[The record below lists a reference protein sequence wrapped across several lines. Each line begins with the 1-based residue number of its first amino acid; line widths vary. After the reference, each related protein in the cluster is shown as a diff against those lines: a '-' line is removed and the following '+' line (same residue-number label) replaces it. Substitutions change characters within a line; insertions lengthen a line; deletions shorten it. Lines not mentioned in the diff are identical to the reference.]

1 MTLRVTT
8 LNSRLRIGLS
18 LALCLWS
25 VPLACAFGLCLWPV
39 PLACMACMPCSLCA
53 LVCASAGIMAVPASA
68 EAEPRA
74 VYLEA
79 QDGVRW
85 AIADLDI
92 TDGAYD
98 LTLRDAPFSDH
109 FLSMRPFKC
118 LEGPDKHWCHVPYP
132 YEIKRDISVDLID
145 LEYDFLFLWK
155 GATDYGIDTWNGVY
169 YWLEPHGDGWIGH
182 MHEINLGDLGIPP
195 EDGNLRPIRARDLH
209 ETEPGDH
216 WLPRLVIEPAT

>member
-1 MTLRVTT
+1 MPFKTPRFTRTPVRSPACVAHARV
-8 LNSRLRIGLS
+8 
-18 LALCLWS
+18 
-25 VPLACAFGLCLWPV
+25 
-39 PLACMACMPCSLCA
+39 CA

-68 EAEPRA
+68 EAETRA

-118 LEGPDKHWCHVPYP
+118 LAGAEKHWCYVPYP
-132 YEIKRDISVDLID
+132 YENVRNIGADFTD
-145 LEYDFLFLWK
+145 LEYDLLFLWK
-155 GATDYGIDTWNGVY
+155 GAGEYGINMWNGVY
-169 YWLEPHGDGWIGH
+169 YKIEAEGDRLVGV
-182 MHEINLGDLGIPP
+182 MHEMDMDILSAPP
-195 EDGNLRPIRARDLH
+195 APGNLRPVREMDL
-209 ETEPGDH
+209 EPADPDSH
-216 WLPRLVIEPAT
+216 WLPRLVIE